1 MLGHSSVAE
10 LSSEERNSAAVVK
23 QLGVQAATVVAA
35 VVVFVAAVVALLTLT
50 GTAVVAYVAVELVK
64 PPHSAPVGNLSHLL
78 LAGVSEEAKHLE
90 DSVEPLAAAC
100 LRQSRL
106 VLMELTWP

>member
-23 QLGVQAATVVAA
+23 QLGVQAAVAVVAA

-64 PPHSAPVGNLSHLL
+64 PPHSAPVGTLSHLL
-78 LAGVSEEAKHLE
+78 LAGVS
-90 DSVEPLAAAC
+90 
-100 LRQSRL
+100 
-106 VLMELTWP
+106 